1 MTYSEKPDTTDNPAP
16 DDEHIDKFTNGEEWL
31 ADGVGVSPG
40 IAIGPAYLYARI
52 SIDIEKRQLSE
63 EELSDEP
70 ERYEEAISRA
80 ERDLHKII
88 DVTRD
93 KLGEESAVIFEAQ
106 LLMLRDVEMYP
117 AIVKYIKANRIN
129 AGYAVYKVMS
139 KHQLILETSESEY
152 LRERANDVQDV
163 QDRIIRHLRR
173 GRILSAIDPETI
185 VFAESLTA
193 ADMVLFSRRG
203 ILGCATDYG
212 GPTSH
217 VSIMARAL
225 SVPSVVGLHVVA
237 NQIQTGDSVI
247 LDGIQGRV
255 IVNPTRDTLKRYIAR
270 QARYRR
276 LIQEEKK
283 LVSLPTQTLD
293 NHRIG
298 LEANLE
304 LKEEIQQ
311 LKEYGAEGIGLFRT
325 EILLL
330 MEGRISVSENEQFAV
345 YEKVVAAASPGY
357 TTFRVLDLG
366 GDKLLPMAHRER
378 NPFLGW
384 RGIRVMLDRPEI
396 LVPQLRAILRASAL
410 GPARILLPMITNLDE
425 VHRFKDILETTMKSM
440 VEQGIP
446 FDDKIPVGIM
456 VEVPSVALLAEQFSR
471 EVDFFSIG
479 TNDLTQYVLA
489 VDRGN
494 DLVASIYK
502 DLHPAVLRLIHT
514 TVAAAK
520 TAGIPV
526 GLCGELATNLR
537 AVPVLV
543 GLGIETLSAS
553 PVYLPSIKRVI
564 RAMKLKNVQ
573 ELATKALL
581 CTDTTQLNKLLDNWL
596 DEYAVGMSLFIERES
611 D

>member
-1 MTYSEKPDTTDNPAP
+1 MSDTPVILPTD
-16 DDEHIDKFTNGEEWL
+16 EEWS

-40 IAIGPAYLYARI
+40 IAIGPAYLYA
-52 SIDIEKRQLSE
+52 Q
-63 EELSDEP
+63 
-70 ERYEEAISRA
+70 AILRA
-80 ERDLHKII
+80 ERDLKKII

-117 AIVKYIKANRIN
+117 AVLKYVSKHRIN
-129 AGYAVYKVMS
+129 AGYAVHKVMS
-139 KHQLILETSESEY
+139 KHQRVLETSESEY

-185 VFAESLTA
+185 VIAESLTA
-193 ADMVLFSRRG
+193 ADIVLFSRRG

-225 SVPSVVGLHVVA
+225 SLPSVVGLPVVT
-237 NQIQTGDSVI
+237 NKVQNGETVI
-247 LDGIQGRV
+247 LDGIRGRL
-255 IVNPTRDTLKRYIAR
+255 IVNPGKKTLEKYISR

-276 LIQEEKK
+276 LVQEEKK

-293 NHRIG
+293 GHRVG

-304 LKEEIQQ
+304 LREELPQ

-330 MEGRISVSENEQFAV
+330 MEGRISISEDEQFAV
-345 YEKVVAAASPGY
+345 YEKVVEAAAPGC
-357 TTFRVLDLG
+357 TTFRILDLG
-366 GDKLLPMAHRER
+366 GDKLLPMSHREH

-396 LVPQLRAILRASAL
+396 MVPQLRAILRASVD
-410 GPARILLPMITNLDE
+410 GNTRILLPMITNLEEVRRFRTVMEETQAKMLDE
-425 VHRFKDILETTMKSM
+425 
-440 VEQGIP
+440 GI
-446 FDDKIPVGIM
+446 KIGTDVPLGIM

-494 DLVASIYK
+494 DLVANIYQ
-502 DLHPAVLRLIHT
+502 DLHPAVLRLIHQ
-514 TVAAAK
+514 TVEAAK
-520 TAGIPV
+520 AANIPV
-526 GLCGELATNLR
+526 SLCGELATNLR

-543 GLGIETLSAS
+543 GLGIETFSAS
-553 PVYLPSIKRVI
+553 PVYLPSIKRMI
-564 RAMKLKNVQ
+564 RAMNLKNV
-573 ELATKALL
+573 EALATQALL
-581 CTDTTQLNKLLDNWL
+581 CTDREQMTSLLDEWL
-596 DEYAVGMSLFIERES
+596 DEYAVGMSLFLERDTE
-611 D
+611 

>member
-1 MTYSEKPDTTDNPAP
+1 MSEIPARIP
-16 DDEHIDKFTNGEEWL
+16 AVELPEEEEWS

-52 SIDIEKRQLSE
+52 SLDIRKR
-63 EELSDEP
+63 ELSDEELAAEP
-70 ERYEEAISRA
+70 KRFEDAILRA
-80 ERDLHKII
+80 ERDLKKII

-117 AIVKYIKANRIN
+117 AVLRYVSRHRIN
-129 AGYAVYKVMS
+129 AGYAVHKVMS
-139 KHQLILETSESEY
+139 KQQLILETSESEY

-173 GRILSAIDPETI
+173 GRILSSIDPETI
-185 VFAESLTA
+185 VITESLTA
-193 ADMVLFSRRG
+193 ADIVLFSRRG

-225 SVPSVVGLHVVA
+225 SVPSVVGLPAVT
-237 NQIQTGDSVI
+237 NRIENGNSII
-247 LDGIQGRV
+247 LDGIRGRL
-255 IVNPTRDTLKRYIAR
+255 IVNPGKETLKKYISR

-276 LIQEEKK
+276 LIHEEKK

-293 NHRIG
+293 GHRVG

-304 LKEEIQQ
+304 LREEISQ

-330 MEGRISVSENEQFAV
+330 MEGRISVSEDEQFVV
-345 YEKVVAAASPGY
+345 YEKVVAAAAPGC
-357 TTFRVLDLG
+357 TTFRILDLG
-366 GDKLLPMAHRER
+366 GDKLLPMSHRER

-396 LVPQLRAILRASAL
+396 LVPQLRAILRASVT
-410 GPARILLPMITNLDE
+410 GTTRILLPMITDLKE
-425 VHRFKDILETTMKSM
+425 VRQFRSIMEDTISKM
-440 VEQGIP
+440 VEEGIEINTAVP
-446 FDDKIPVGIM
+446 LGIM
-456 VEVPSVALLAEQFSR
+456 VEVPSVALLAEQFAK

-494 DLVASIYK
+494 DLVANIYK
-502 DLHPAVLRLIHT
+502 DLHPAVLRLIHLT
-514 TVAAAK
+514 IVAAKA
-520 TAGIPV
+520 AGIPV

-537 AVPVLV
+537 AVPILV

-553 PVYLPSIKRVI
+553 PVYLPSIKRII
-564 RAMKLKNVQ
+564 RVMNLKNV
-573 ELATKALL
+573 EKLARRALL
-581 CTDTTQLNKLLDNWL
+581 CNDTDQMDTLLDAWM
-596 DEYAVGMSLFIERES
+596 DEYAVGMSLFIER
-611 D
+611 DTD